1 VALGGHQGGEARRA
15 ERVDALH
22 DRDSFDAAILTQ
34 MRISRNMLRPRW
46 IGAAF

>member
-15 ERVDALH
+15 ECVDALH

-34 MRISRNMLRPRW
+34 MRISRNTVHPQR